1 MGWRQRKTILVVD
14 DEAIVRKTM
23 SVIFQWVGYQ
33 VVAAS
38 DGRQAWELFTRYAPE
53 LALMI
58 VEIAL
63 PRVSGHE
70 LVERLPTLVP
80 RIPVLFITTMGD
92 YEVPDEV
99 MGPFPVLH
107 KPFKADVLISEAKA
121 LIQRE

>member
-1 MGWRQRKTILVVD
+1 MV
-14 DEAIVRKTM
+14 
-23 SVIFQWVGYQ
+23 
-33 VVAAS
+33 
-38 DGRQAWELFTRYAPE
+38 
-53 LALMI
+53 

-92 YEVPDEV
+92 YEVPDAV
-99 MGPFPVLH
+99 RGRFAVLH